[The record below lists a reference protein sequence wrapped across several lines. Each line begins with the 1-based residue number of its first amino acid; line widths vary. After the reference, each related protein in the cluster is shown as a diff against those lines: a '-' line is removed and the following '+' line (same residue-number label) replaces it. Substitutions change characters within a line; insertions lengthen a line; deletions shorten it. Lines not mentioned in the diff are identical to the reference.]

1 MNPFLQKGPK
11 QAIKALNP
19 LAGNKED
26 GVDEHLT
33 VTVRRR
39 SVGWATL
46 LV

>member
-19 LAGNKED
+19 LAGNEEAE
-26 GVDEHLT
+26 VVENLT
-33 VTVRRR
+33 ITVRRR
-39 SVGWATL
+39 SVGWDSL

>member
-19 LAGNKED
+19 LARNKEA

-33 VTVRRR
+33 ITVRRR
-39 SVGWATL
+39 SVGCASML
-46 LV
+46 L